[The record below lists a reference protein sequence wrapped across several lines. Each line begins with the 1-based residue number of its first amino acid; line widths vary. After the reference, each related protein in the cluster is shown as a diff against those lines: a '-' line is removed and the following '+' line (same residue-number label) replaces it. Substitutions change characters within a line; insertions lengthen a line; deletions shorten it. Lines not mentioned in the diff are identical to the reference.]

1 MKPDRNNMNVIRK
14 EKQTNCENLDEMK
27 EKLHKIDLKRKQTTC
42 GNLDGES
49 KLKLDKAV
57 MKRIETIYENKK
69 KKNGDKAF
77 DEVKNCCMI
86 YPSSEVKSL

>member
-1 MKPDRNNMNVIRK
+1 MKTR
-14 EKQTNCENLDEMK
+14 
-27 EKLHKIDLKRKQTTC
+27 
-42 GNLDGES
+42 
-49 KLKLDKAV
+49 
-57 MKRIETIYENKK
+57 K

>member
-1 MKPDRNNMNVIRK
+1 MIQREN
-14 EKQTNCENLDEMK
+14 KQL
-27 EKLHKIDLKRKQTTC
+27 

-49 KLKLDKAV
+49 KLKIDKAV

-77 DEVKNCCMI
+77 DEVKNCMI

>member
-1 MKPDRNNMNVIRK
+1 MIQREN
-14 EKQTNCENLDEMK
+14 KQL
-27 EKLHKIDLKRKQTTC
+27 

-49 KLKLDKAV
+49 KLKIDKAV

-69 KKNGDKAF
+69 KKKGDKAF

>member
-1 MKPDRNNMNVIRK
+1 MKPSRNNMNVIRK
-14 EKQTNCENLDEMK
+14 EKQTNCENLDEIK
-27 EKLHKIDLKRKQTTC
+27 EKLHKIDPKRKQATC

-77 DEVKNCCMI
+77 DEVKNCMI

>member
-1 MKPDRNNMNVIRK
+1 MIQREN
-14 EKQTNCENLDEMK
+14 KQL
-27 EKLHKIDLKRKQTTC
+27 

-49 KLKLDKAV
+49 KLKIDKAV
-57 MKRIETIYENKK
+57 TKRIETIYEKK
-69 KKNGDKAF
+69 KKKSGDKAF

>member
-1 MKPDRNNMNVIRK
+1 MIQREN
-14 EKQTNCENLDEMK
+14 KQL
-27 EKLHKIDLKRKQTTC
+27 

-49 KLKLDKAV
+49 KLKIDKAV

-86 YPSSEVKSL
+86 YPSSEVKSH

>member
-1 MKPDRNNMNVIRK
+1 MIQREN
-14 EKQTNCENLDEMK
+14 KQL
-27 EKLHKIDLKRKQTTC
+27 

-49 KLKLDKAV
+49 KLKIDKAV